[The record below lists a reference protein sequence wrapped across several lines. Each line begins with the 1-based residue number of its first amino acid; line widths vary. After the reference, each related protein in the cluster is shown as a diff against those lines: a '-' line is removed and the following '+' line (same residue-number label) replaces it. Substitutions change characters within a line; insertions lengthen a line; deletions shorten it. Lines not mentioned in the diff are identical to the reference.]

1 MSTKNV
7 YKIGK
12 IHQLFDLSTD
22 SLNFI
27 CEFKIQAET
36 SDNEFEFLVVSQEQL
51 DGDDKLQFN
60 KVKGIGSG
68 KIVADKSTPQ
78 NLFLALK
85 STQDITVTVD
95 TKFEKLP
102 DTVDNTFAHNFI
114 PSDTYTGP
122 ISNMV
127 FQSGPQGNGY
137 YQDPNLHV
145 PTESMHTPSESIQ
158 IPTESMHTPS
168 ESIQIPTE
176 SMHTPSE
183 SMPIPSESMSTLTDQ
198 QNYTK
203 YIEQAQQEQ
212 MQQEQMQQEQ
222 MQQEQMQQKQMQ
234 QEQLQTTQNENSS
247 FFSNMLNNKYV
258 WIISGLVLITILWY
272 VFSSRSNNS
281 KDSVSKDSVSKD
293 SVSKD
298 SVSKDSVSKDSVKSQ
313 TKKSSSKHNK
323 LNIDKLNSLN

>member
-22 SLNFI
+22 SINFT
-27 CEFKIQAET
+27 CNFKIQAEK
-36 SDNEFEFLVVSQEQL
+36 SDNEFEYLVVSQEQL
-51 DGDDKLQFN
+51 DSDDKLKFN

-68 KIVADKSTPQ
+68 KIVADKGVKH

-85 STQDITVTVD
+85 SKQEMTVTVE
-95 TKFEKLP
+95 TVFENLP
-102 DTVDNTFAHNFI
+102 DNIDNTFVQNFI

-122 ISNMV
+122 IRGMV

-137 YQDPNLHV
+137 YPDPTQSIPT
-145 PTESMHTPSESIQ
+145 PTEST
-158 IPTESMHTPS
+158 PTEST
-168 ESIQIPTE
+168 PTE
-176 SMHTPSE
+176 STPTE
-183 SMPIPSESMSTLTDQ
+183 STPTESTPTESTHDIAQ
-198 QNYTK
+198 QNYIK
-203 YIEQAQQEQ
+203 YIEQLQQQLQQQQEQ
-212 MQQEQMQQEQ
+212 HNQQLQQQQEQHNQQLQQQEQ
-222 MQQEQMQQKQMQ
+222 FKQV
-234 QEQLQTTQNENSS
+234 ENTS

-258 WIISGLVLITILWY
+258 WIITGIVFVMIVWY
-272 VFSSRSNNS
+272 VFSSQSAN
-281 KDSVSKDSVSKD
+281 SVSKDSVSKD

-298 SVSKDSVSKDSVKSQ
+298 SANSKDSVKSLTKLSSNNSSVTQ

>member
-36 SDNEFEFLVVSQEQL
+36 SDNEFEYLVVSQEQL

-68 KIVADKSTPQ
+68 RIVADKSTPQ

-85 STQDITVTVD
+85 STKDMTVTVD

-102 DTVDNTFAHNFI
+102 DTVDNTVVHNFI
-114 PSDTYTGP
+114 PSETYIGP
-122 ISNMV
+122 KQGMI

-137 YQDPNLHV
+137 YPDPTYPLPTESIPT
-145 PTESMHTPSESIQ
+145 PTESMH
-158 IPTESMHTPS
+158 M
-168 ESIQIPTE
+168 
-176 SMHTPSE
+176 PSE
-183 SMPIPSESMSTLTDQ
+183 SMHMPSESMHMPSESMQTSTDQ

-203 YIEQAQQEQ
+203 YIEQ

-222 MQQEQMQQKQMQ
+222 MQQEQMQ

-281 KDSVSKDSVSKD
+281 KDSVLKDSVSKD

-298 SVSKDSVSKDSVKSQ
+298 SVSKDSVSKDSVKSLTKLSSNNSSVTQ
-313 TKKSSSKHNK
+313 SKKSSSKHNK

>member
-12 IHQLFDLSTD
+12 IYQLFDLSTD
-22 SLNFI
+22 SINFI

-85 STQDITVTVD
+85 STKDMTVTVD

-102 DTVDNTFAHNFI
+102 DTVDNTVVHNFI

-122 ISNMV
+122 INNMV

-137 YQDPNLHV
+137 YPDPNLHV
-145 PTESMHTPSESIQ
+145 PTKT
-158 IPTESMHTPS
+158 
-168 ESIQIPTE
+168 
-176 SMHTPSE
+176 
-183 SMPIPSESMSTLTDQ
+183 MPIPSESIPTPSESIPTPSEPMHTQTESMQTSTESIQTPSESMQTLTDQ

-222 MQQEQMQQKQMQ
+222 I
-234 QEQLQTTQNENSS
+234 QTTQNENSS

-281 KDSVSKDSVSKD
+281 KDSVSKDSVKSLTKLSSNNS
-293 SVSKD
+293 SVTQS
-298 SVSKDSVSKDSVKSQ
+298 
-313 TKKSSSKHNK
+313 KKSSSKHNK

>member
-1 MSTKNV
+1 MSTKNI

-51 DGDDKLQFN
+51 DGDEKLQFN

-68 KIVADKSTPQ
+68 KIVADKSTPH

-85 STQDITVTVD
+85 SMQDMTVTVD

-102 DTVDNTFAHNFI
+102 DTIENTLTHNFV
-114 PSDTYTGP
+114 PSETYIGP
-122 ISNMV
+122 KQGMI

-137 YQDPNLHV
+137 YQDPTYHP
-145 PTESMHTPSESIQ
+145 PTESMQTPTEPMQ
-158 IPTESMHTPS
+158 TPTEPMQTPTESMQTLT
-168 ESIQIPTE
+168 ESMQTPTE
-176 SMHTPSE
+176 SMQISN
-183 SMPIPSESMSTLTDQ
+183 DQ

-203 YIEQAQQEQ
+203 YIEQLQQE
-212 MQQEQMQQEQ
+212 
-222 MQQEQMQQKQMQ
+222 KLQ
-234 QEQLQTTQNENSS
+234 QEQLQQEQLQSTQVENSS
-247 FFSNMLNNKYV
+247 FFSNILNNKYV
-258 WIISGLVLITILWY
+258 WIISGIVLVIILWY

-281 KDSVSKDSVSKD
+281 EDSNTLKHLEKPKTSNTKLSLDNSSVT
-293 SVSKD
+293 
-298 SVSKDSVSKDSVKSQ
+298 Q
-313 TKKSSSKHNK
+313 PKKSGSKNK
-323 LNIDKLNSLN
+323 LNIDKLNSLM

>member
-27 CEFKIQAET
+27 CNFKIQAET

-102 DTVDNTFAHNFI
+102 DTVDNTSAHNFI
-114 PSDTYTGP
+114 SSETYTGP
-122 ISNMV
+122 ISGMV
-127 FQSGPQGNGY
+127 FQSGSQGNGY
-137 YQDPNLHV
+137 YPDPNLHV
-145 PTESMHTPSESIQ
+145 PTESMHTPSESMQ
-158 IPTESMHTPS
+158 TPTESMHTP
-168 ESIQIPTE
+168 TE
-176 SMHTPSE
+176 SMHTSTE
-183 SMPIPSESMSTLTDQ
+183 SMHTSTESMQTPTESMQTPTDQ

-203 YIEQAQQEQ
+203 YVEQL
-212 MQQEQMQQEQ
+212 
-222 MQQEQMQQKQMQ
+222 Q
-234 QEQLQTTQNENSS
+234 QEQLQGQLQQGQLQEQFESTQVENPS

-258 WIISGLVLITILWY
+258 WIISGIVLVIILWY
-272 VFSSRSNNS
+272 IFSSRSNNS
-281 KDSVSKDSVSKD
+281 EDSNTLKHPEKPKTSNTKLSLDNLSVTNS
-293 SVSKD
+293 
-298 SVSKDSVSKDSVKSQ
+298 
-313 TKKSSSKHNK
+313 KKSGSKNK
-323 LNIDKLNSLN
+323 LNIDKLNSLM